1 MLIGR
6 NGRTFTHVNAL
17 LRRTNQAW
25 MRQDCSDWN
34 IPIGGISQWYKWAG
48 LFQAYLSTRFTWSLE
63 GCVGFFTDRLFLRE
77 LSFATKLNGI
87 KLRSENCSITCK
99 DLLLWCSIMS
109 PSTVCTTGSWNSEM
123 LRVKGLLN
131 CKTADLT
138 IIQWFC
144 YLCVPRPWRIR
155 ILKRYKI
162 IRARVPYDAK
172 IDR

>member
-1 MLIGR
+1 MLIER

-144 YLCVPRPWRIR
+144 YLCVPRPWRI
-155 ILKRYKI
+155 KI
-162 IRARVPYDAK
+162 PKGAK
-172 IDR
+172 